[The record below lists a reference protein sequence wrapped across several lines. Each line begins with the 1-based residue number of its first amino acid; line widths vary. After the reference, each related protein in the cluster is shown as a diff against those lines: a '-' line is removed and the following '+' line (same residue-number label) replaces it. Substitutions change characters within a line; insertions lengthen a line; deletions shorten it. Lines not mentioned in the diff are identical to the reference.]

1 MLAVSL
7 SDKSQCDCCGRE
19 KLTKTF
25 RIDHYQGTIFLGYKC
40 CARWFKINMSGNKF
54 QALRRLEYKIKYTYT
69 AAQLDKILTEISI
82 SENEWQNIKNKWS
95 WL

>member
-1 MLAVSL
+1 MLRVTL

-40 CARWFKINMSGNKF
+40 CARWFKVNMSGNKF
-54 QALRRLEYKIKYTYT
+54 QALRRLEYKIRFILTP
-69 AAQLDKILTEISI
+69 AQIDKILTEISI
-82 SENEWQNIKNKWS
+82 SESEWQSRTIDWG
-95 WL
+95 L